1 MRPRR
6 LLLVDGDPD
15 FRRSLATELQLRDV
29 FLIDEADN
37 GGKALDAASLHPYD
51 AVLSE
56 VRLPDIDGREIC
68 RALRRRG
75 VDIPFIMLTA
85 AASGFDHILALESG
99 ANDYVTKPPNFSVLF
114 ARLCARIREY
124 ERSMDARFIVGP
136 YVFLPGSGLLINRST
151 QEKITLTISEVKIL
165 RRLYLAGG
173 SVVEKDQLVGD
184 TWHNDGRAGV
194 YEKHIYE
201 KHIYTLRRKLE
212 KDPHKPVLLFT
223 ERNGYRLA
231 L

>member
-6 LLLVDGDPD
+6 LLLVDGDTD
-15 FRRSLATELQLRDV
+15 FRRSLAAELQLRDV
-29 FLIDEADN
+29 SLIDEADN

-85 AASGFDHILALESG
+85 VASGFDLILALESG

-114 ARLCARIREY
+114 ARMCARIREY
-124 ERSMDARFIVGP
+124 ERSMDAKLIVGP
-136 YVFLPGSGLLINRST
+136 YLFLPGSGLLIDQST
-151 QEKITLTISEVKIL
+151 HERIALTITEVKIL
-165 RRLYLAGG
+165 RRLYLASG
-173 SVVEKDQLVGD
+173 SVVEKEALAGEI
-184 TWHNDGRAGV
+184 WRNNLRAHAFEYHV
-194 YEKHIYE
+194 YN
-201 KHIYTLRRKLE
+201 LRKKLE
-212 KDPHKPVLLFT
+212 KDAHKPALLIT
-223 ERNGYRLA
+223 ESNGYRLA